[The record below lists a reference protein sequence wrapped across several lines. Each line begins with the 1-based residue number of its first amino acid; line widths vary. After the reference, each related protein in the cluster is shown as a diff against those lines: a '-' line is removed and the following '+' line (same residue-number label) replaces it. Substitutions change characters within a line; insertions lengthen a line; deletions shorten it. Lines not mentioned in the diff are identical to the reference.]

1 MNKWG
6 TYKVQVVNFQS
17 IFLNRSDFVSSWNL
31 NHLNVLLK
39 YLNAHFFR
47 MIQHHVPELRQFKV
61 RSKLYSLFWT
71 NGVVFEVQ
79 VVNFQSIFLNWSHCV
94 SSWNYNPLK
103 IKKKK
108 NYGIF
113 FRRIWRHVPEPR
125 QFKVRSKMYSLF
137 RTNWV
142 LFKVQVVKFQSVFF
156 NWSDF
161 VSSWNLNHL
170 KMLLKSFNGNI
181 FRRIWHHVPELNQF
195 KVRSKLY
202 SLFLTNWV
210 LFKVQVVNFQSILLN
225 LSDFVLS
232 LNLNHLNILF
242 KSFN

>member
-1 MNKWG
+1 M
-6 TYKVQVVNFQS
+6 
-17 IFLNRSDFVSSWNL
+17 DFVSSWNYNQL
-31 NHLNVLLK
+31 KILLK
-39 YLNAHFFR
+39 SLW
-47 MIQHHVPELRQFKV
+47 
-61 RSKLYSLFWT
+61 KL
-71 NGVVFEVQ
+71 
-79 VVNFQSIFLNWSHCV
+79 
-94 SSWNYNPLK
+94 
-103 IKKKK
+103 
-108 NYGIF
+108 

-210 LFKVQVVNFQSILLN
+210 LFKVQVVNFQSIVFN